1 MQLDL
6 KSQKD
11 RDFLLTEIIPRVDVL
26 LESYRPGTM
35 ENLGLSPEVVHTAN
49 PAIVYGRL
57 SGYGQAPTKYRE
69 QAGHDINYLAISG
82 ILNKF
87 KRFNKGNAPTPP
99 ANILADFASGSLHL
113 FTQVLQA
120 LYLKKPRTVI
130 DCSLTHSTLYLSQ
143 LSLL

>member
-11 RDFLLTEIIPRVDVL
+11 REFLLTEIIPKVDVL

-35 ENLGLSPEVVHTAN
+35 EKLGLSPEVIHKFN
-49 PAIVYGRL
+49 HKIIYGRL
-57 SGYGQAPTKYRE
+57 SGYGQIQTKYRE
-69 QAGHDINYLAISG
+69 RAGHDINYLAISG

-87 KRFNKGNAPTPP
+87 KRFTKGNAPSPP

-113 FTQVLQA
+113 FT
-120 LYLKKPRTVI
+120 
-130 DCSLTHSTLYLSQ
+130 
-143 LSLL
+143 